1 MNIADIFINRAF
13 YCFYFNFF
21 SFNIFGN
28 FFVIDLKS
36 IILESSN
43 IWLYNLVPSMLP
55 FYVISDLLIN
65 YGLIDILAFL
75 FKKIINKLFN
85 VSENAS
91 FVIFFSMF
99 TGFPSSAKYL
109 KNLLDLNYI
118 SLEDANKIIR
128 FTHFSNPLFIINV
141 IGNTII
147 GNKKIGFLILI
158 SHYLSN
164 FIIGFLYRKEQTQ
177 KITTKRVKNT
187 KTFGSIL
194 TTSFINSFDSLLIV
208 LGSLITFKILTSII
222 FHYLGFNFI
231 ISSLL
236 EITQGL
242 FALKNLT
249 LNIELKALIAVAMI
263 SFGGFCIHTQVYSIL
278 SETKISYKNYFF
290 SRILHV
296 IIATTILT
304 LFFILL

>member
-1 MNIADIFINRAF
+1 MKYFIIFILIF
-13 YCFYFNFF
+13 
-21 SFNIFGN
+21 IFGN

-55 FYVISDLLIN
+55 FYIISDLLIN

-118 SLEDANKIIR
+118 SIEDANKIIR

-147 GNKKIGFLILI
+147 GNKKIGFLILL

-194 TTSFINSFDSLLIV
+194 TTSFINSFDSLLII

>member
-1 MNIADIFINRAF
+1 MKYFIIFILIF
-13 YCFYFNFF
+13 
-21 SFNIFGN
+21 IFGN

-118 SLEDANKIIR
+118 SIEDANKIIR

-147 GNKKIGFLILI
+147 G
-158 SHYLSN
+158 
-164 FIIGFLYRKEQTQ
+164 FLYRKEQTQ
-177 KITTKRVKNT
+177 KITTKRIKNT
-187 KTFGSIL
+187 KSFGSIL
-194 TTSFINSFDSLLIV
+194 TASFINSFDSLLIV

-222 FHYLGFNFI
+222 FHYFESNFI

-242 FALKNLT
+242 FALKYLT

>member
-1 MNIADIFINRAF
+1 MKYFIIFILIF
-13 YCFYFNFF
+13 
-21 SFNIFGN
+21 IFGN

-118 SLEDANKIIR
+118 SIEDANKIIR

-147 GNKKIGFLILI
+147 GNKKIGFLILL

-177 KITTKRVKNT
+177 KITTKHIKNT
-187 KTFGSIL
+187 KSFGSIL
-194 TTSFINSFDSLLIV
+194 TASFINSFDSLLIV

-222 FHYLGFNFI
+222 FHYFGSNFI

-242 FALKNLT
+242 FALKYLT

>member
-1 MNIADIFINRAF
+1 MKYFIIFILIF
-13 YCFYFNFF
+13 
-21 SFNIFGN
+21 IFGN

-85 VSENAS
+85 VSENSS

-118 SLEDANKIIR
+118 SIEDANKIIR

-147 GNKKIGFLILI
+147 GNKKIGFLILL

-177 KITTKRVKNT
+177 KITTKRIKNT
-187 KTFGSIL
+187 KSFGSIL
-194 TTSFINSFDSLLIV
+194 TASFINSFDSLLIV

-222 FHYLGFNFI
+222 FHYFGSNFI

-242 FALKNLT
+242 FALKYLT

>member
-1 MNIADIFINRAF
+1 MKYFIIFILIF
-13 YCFYFNFF
+13 
-21 SFNIFGN
+21 IFGN

-118 SLEDANKIIR
+118 SLEDANKIIS

-147 GNKKIGFLILI
+147 GNKKIGFLILL

>member
-1 MNIADIFINRAF
+1 MKYFIIFILIF
-13 YCFYFNFF
+13 
-21 SFNIFGN
+21 IFGN

-109 KNLLDLNYI
+109 KNLLNLNYI
-118 SLEDANKIIR
+118 SIEDANKIIR

-147 GNKKIGFLILI
+147 GNKKIGFLILL

-177 KITTKRVKNT
+177 KITTKRIKNT
-187 KTFGSIL
+187 KSFGSIL
-194 TTSFINSFDSLLIV
+194 TASFINSFDSLLIV

-222 FHYLGFNFI
+222 FYYFGANFI

-242 FALKNLT
+242 FALKYLT

-263 SFGGFCIHTQVYSIL
+263 SFGGFCIHTQVYSFL

>member
-1 MNIADIFINRAF
+1 MKYFIIFILIF
-13 YCFYFNFF
+13 
-21 SFNIFGN
+21 IFGN

-147 GNKKIGFLILI
+147 GNKKIGFLILL

-177 KITTKRVKNT
+177 KITTKHVKNT

>member
-1 MNIADIFINRAF
+1 MKLHDYF
-13 YCFYFNFF
+13 YY
-21 SFNIFGN
+21 
-28 FFVIDLKS
+28 
-36 IILESSN
+36 
-43 IWLYNLVPSMLP
+43 
-55 FYVISDLLIN
+55 
-65 YGLIDILAFL
+65 
-75 FKKIINKLFN
+75 
-85 VSENAS
+85 
-91 FVIFFSMF
+91 
-99 TGFPSSAKYL
+99 
-109 KNLLDLNYI
+109 
-118 SLEDANKIIR
+118 
-128 FTHFSNPLFIINV
+128 
-141 IGNTII
+141 
-147 GNKKIGFLILI
+147 
-158 SHYLSN
+158 

-177 KITTKRVKNT
+177 KITTKHVKNT

>member
-1 MNIADIFINRAF
+1 MKYFIIFILIF
-13 YCFYFNFF
+13 
-21 SFNIFGN
+21 IFGN

-118 SLEDANKIIR
+118 SIEDANKIIR

-147 GNKKIGFLILI
+147 GNKKIGFLILL

-194 TTSFINSFDSLLIV
+194 TTSFINSFDSLLII

>member
-1 MNIADIFINRAF
+1 MKYFIIFILIF
-13 YCFYFNFF
+13 
-21 SFNIFGN
+21 IFGN

-147 GNKKIGFLILI
+147 GNKKIGFLILL

>member
-1 MNIADIFINRAF
+1 MKYFIIFILIF
-13 YCFYFNFF
+13 
-21 SFNIFGN
+21 IFGN

-118 SLEDANKIIR
+118 SIEDANKIIR

-147 GNKKIGFLILI
+147 GNKKIGFLILL

-177 KITTKRVKNT
+177 KITTKHVKNT

-249 LNIELKALIAVAMI
+249 LNIE
-263 SFGGFCIHTQVYSIL
+263 
-278 SETKISYKNYFF
+278 
-290 SRILHV
+290 
-296 IIATTILT
+296 
-304 LFFILL
+304 

>member
-1 MNIADIFINRAF
+1 MKYFIIFILIF
-13 YCFYFNFF
+13 
-21 SFNIFGN
+21 IFGN

-43 IWLYNLVPSMLP
+43 IWLYNLVPSMLT

-118 SLEDANKIIR
+118 SIEDANKIIR

-147 GNKKIGFLILI
+147 GNKKIGFLILL

-177 KITTKRVKNT
+177 KITTKHVKNT

>member
-1 MNIADIFINRAF
+1 MKYFIIFILIF
-13 YCFYFNFF
+13 
-21 SFNIFGN
+21 IFGN

-118 SLEDANKIIR
+118 SIEDANKIIR

-147 GNKKIGFLILI
+147 GNKKIGFLILL

-177 KITTKRVKNT
+177 KITTKRIKNT
-187 KTFGSIL
+187 KSFGSIL
-194 TTSFINSFDSLLIV
+194 TASFINSFDSLLIV
-208 LGSLITFKILTSII
+208 LVSLITFKILTSII
-222 FHYLGFNFI
+222 FHYFESNFI

-242 FALKNLT
+242 FALKYLT

>member
-1 MNIADIFINRAF
+1 MKYFIIFILIF
-13 YCFYFNFF
+13 
-21 SFNIFGN
+21 IFGN

-118 SLEDANKIIR
+118 SIEDANKIIR

-147 GNKKIGFLILI
+147 GNKKIGFLILL

-187 KTFGSIL
+187 KSFGSIL

-208 LGSLITFKILTSII
+208 LGGLITFKILTSII
-222 FHYLGFNFI
+222 FHYFGFNFI

>member
-1 MNIADIFINRAF
+1 MKYFIIFILIF
-13 YCFYFNFF
+13 
-21 SFNIFGN
+21 IFGN

-118 SLEDANKIIR
+118 SIEDANKIIR

-147 GNKKIGFLILI
+147 GNKKIGFLILL

-187 KTFGSIL
+187 KSFGSIL

>member
-1 MNIADIFINRAF
+1 MKYFIIFILIF
-13 YCFYFNFF
+13 
-21 SFNIFGN
+21 IFGN

-147 GNKKIGFLILI
+147 GNKKIGFLILL

-177 KITTKRVKNT
+177 KITTKRIKNT
-187 KTFGSIL
+187 KSFGSIL
-194 TTSFINSFDSLLIV
+194 TASFINSFDSLLIV

-222 FHYLGFNFI
+222 FHYFGFNFI

>member
-1 MNIADIFINRAF
+1 MKYFIIFILIF
-13 YCFYFNFF
+13 
-21 SFNIFGN
+21 IFGN

-65 YGLIDILAFL
+65 YGLIAILAFL

-147 GNKKIGFLILI
+147 GNKKIGFLILL

-177 KITTKRVKNT
+177 KITTKHVKNT